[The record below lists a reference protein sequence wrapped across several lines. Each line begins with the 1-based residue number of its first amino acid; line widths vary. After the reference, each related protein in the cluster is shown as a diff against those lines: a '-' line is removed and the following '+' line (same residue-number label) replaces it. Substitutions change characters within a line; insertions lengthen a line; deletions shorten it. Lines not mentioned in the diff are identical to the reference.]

1 MTAHRLRF
9 VAVNFARC
17 GLAGAAEKPRGS
29 QMTGSI
35 DLQTDIALAMR
46 FHVPVLITAPPGP
59 ALAVARL
66 IAGARSGPRKP
77 ADVILFDGAAIVSA
91 ALGDRESAAA
101 ASDAVLLVEDVEALG
116 DVEQA
121 ALLLLID
128 DEKTHARRRIIS
140 TSSVCVFDRVGQGT
154 FDATLFYRLN
164 AIHIIGESCSDR
176 AAATWPCCPREA
188 DERSRKPSQAE
199 SAGNPARPPDL

>member
-1 MTAHRLRF
+1 
-9 VAVNFARC
+9 
-17 GLAGAAEKPRGS
+17 
-29 QMTGSI
+29 MTGSI

-59 ALAVARL
+59 ARTVAQL
-66 IAGARSGPRKP
+66 IAGARNGPRPP
-77 ADVILFDGAAIVSA
+77 AEVVMFDGAAIVSA
-91 ALGDRESAAA
+91 ARGDRKSAAT
-101 ASDAVLLVEDVEALG
+101 ASDAVLVVEDVEALS

-128 DEKTHARRRIIS
+128 DEKTRARRRIIS

-176 AAATWPCCPREA
+176 PAAAWPCCAREA
-188 DERSRKPSQAE
+188 DERSQKPSQAE
-199 SAGNPARPPDL
+199 SAGNPTRPPDS